1 MSNADI
7 TAPKQRGTPF
17 PPGVS
22 GNPAGRPRGSRGKLS
37 EDFLADL
44 HAAWSA
50 HGATALERCALEEP
64 GTFVKVIANLLPRNV
79 DINLTAAVVDV
90 ASFREKFRNAVSLL
104 GNEPPRLRKPL
115 RTIEHEAN
123 NGDNRG

>member
-64 GTFVKVIANLLPRNV
+64 GTFVKVIAGLLPRNV

-90 ASFREKFRNAVSLL
+90 ASFTEKFRHAVSLL
-104 GNEPPRLRKPL
+104 GNEPPRLRQP
-115 RTIEHEAN
+115 RTIEHEAT
-123 NGDNRG
+123 NGDHRG